1 MRRRYGP
8 SPAMKP
14 VALLQTSTFAVP
26 AASSTIEPL
35 TARGSR
41 VAARI
46 PAHPARTPDARAEP
60 GGYAAML
67 LICVA
72 SATRRLGAGRRR
84 PGLPRRRQRTRATP
98 AVFANASVLRCDL
111 PREGLGDDLPILYHE
126 GIRPDL
132 VAVVRRLGLPEDVGG
147 VAVDVLPQHLERR
160 SGLGELLELRGE
172 QLPNGLG
179 PLQHPV
185 RGEQPRLG

>member
-126 GIRPDL
+126 GTSPLSRSSDPLSPSSDPRKR
-132 VAVVRRLGLPEDVGG
+132 AASRSRLMIED
-147 VAVDVLPQHLERR
+147 HLMTPPVSQIASGAPR
-160 SGLGELLELRGE
+160 SEEHTSELQSLA
-172 QLPNGLG
+172 
-179 PLQHPV
+179 
-185 RGEQPRLG
+185 

>member
-26 AASSTIEPL
+26 AASSAIEPL
-35 TARGSR
+35 TARGAR

-46 PAHPARTPDARAEP
+46 PAHHARTPDARAEP
-60 GGYAAML
+60 GALRGML

-72 SATRRLGAGRRR
+72 SATRRGRRR

-111 PREGLGDDLPILYHE
+111 PREALGDDLPILYHE

-160 SGLGELLELRGE
+160 SGLGELLELRRE